1 MPSDPNECREHAKE
15 CLHWAMTA
23 RSSYACERFE
33 ELAKMWIRLAV
44 AIERTESF
52 ADDWPEFFPKDVVR
66 RSLKPLRQ

>member
-15 CLHWAMTA
+15 CLHWATSA

-44 AIERTESF
+44 EIERMGQ
-52 ADDWPEFFPKDVVR
+52 AHDD
-66 RSLKPLRQ
+66 